1 MKHKGLIFFILILLC
16 LPVLAQSQVTD
27 KVKLA
32 EFEDAI
38 TKGEAFMLAKDYAR
52 AKAEYQKALSIDPQ
66 AKYPKDKL
74 AQIRKVYIDPRDEE
88 DFNKAVNKGDQ
99 FTNEGKYDDAKKEY
113 TAALLIKPDN
123 KQVKE
128 KLAAADKLSIE
139 YNTRLK
145 EFNILVSEADALFSD
160 KKFNDAL
167 DTYKKAEILNA
178 NDNKVKSRIAEIEN
192 LLAVEKSIQEKY
204 NSAISQ
210 ADETYMNR
218 EYKIA
223 VSQYEEAS
231 RIKPGENYP
240 KSMLERVKESM
251 AKQETDNAQNERL
264 LSDKY
269 NNLITSADQLFKE
282 DRLNEAIQS
291 YREAASLKSQEK
303 YPRERI
309 DAINTVIAQREQ
321 EKEDQIKAI
330 QLAEEKK
337 QDSIRIA
344 EENQKLADLKAEQEK
359 QAQIDAE
366 KDAELQRLENERS
379 AKLAADKIAEEK
391 KQDSLNILLEN
402 ERIAKL
408 QSEKDEADRL
418 EAQAL
423 AEKEEADRVE
433 AQRLA
438 ELKLEEERNNQL
450 TVAKIAEERRLDS
463 IAAINK
469 ALAEEQARLA
479 EIKRIED
486 EKTHQLELE
495 NASKTD
501 KEYYDAI
508 EAGNSYYTLQDLS
521 TALKMFEK
529 ASELKP
535 SEQYPK
541 DRIIAIN
548 NILLQRLKNNLES
561 YNKFVAAGDLAFQSN
576 VFDKALEEFQKASE
590 ARPDE
595 KYPSMMIERIRKL
608 MADNAI
614 IDLSTDVIVLADAQE
629 KKYNFKPVDMRLR
642 KNNYLLI
649 KAKKTSEKAPKVF
662 INYGKDDSKSG
673 GFVLKG
679 IESDETTDYLLRVS
693 IQDKWYRVDNN
704 WISIYPEGG
713 DIEITS
719 IQISQGDI
727 QILK

>member
-210 ADETYMNR
+210 ADEAYMNR

-223 VSQYEEAS
+223 VSQYEEAC

-402 ERIAKL
+402 EKIAKL